1 MKNSQDIETV
11 RVCLLEPTANVLG
24 LCTYGAHNILEPLG
38 LEYIATYLERCGYE
52 CTVIQQ
58 RCDPRGEVL
67 ARIVALRPK
76 VLGISAQTYNV
87 GDALWFARAAK
98 DQLPEMIVVLGGY
111 HAAAVPELVLESE
124 VDYVIV
130 GEGEI
135 ALEKLLA
142 VLRDGEALCGV
153 PSLAYA
159 ENGQLRVNPRCE
171 RIRDLDL
178 LPFPKRNADILRQC
192 RMHGLML
199 PPPSQQTYVSMVTAT
214 RGCPYSCTFCS
225 SQVIWNH
232 EIRRRSVGNVVD
244 ELEWLAENYAVNAV
258 FFCDLTFNAD
268 KRYAITLCEEIARRD
283 VPIRFYA
290 MCNLRGMDREIAEAM
305 AAAKCS
311 KIGYGVESFTEAV
324 RTNMK
329 ALGGMDLEHT
339 NAVLDEVCATG
350 VLAKCYF
357 IIGFPWETRETLT
370 QLREDIAAL
379 HADEIK
385 VTFYVPF
392 PGTRGYELHRS
403 YLTTEDW
410 SKFTTLSEPVVRND
424 DVSGEALKQFR
435 QSIFDRFY
443 NSPRWMERVRW
454 RARQFPQY
462 AEAFSEFQT
471 FLRSQGVLR
480 DGKNDN
486 ADNIL
491 EIQTNERVS
500 S

>member
-1 MKNSQDIETV
+1 
-11 RVCLLEPTANVLG
+11 
-24 LCTYGAHNILEPLG
+24 
-38 LEYIATYLERCGYE
+38 
-52 CTVIQQ
+52 
-58 RCDPRGEVL
+58 
-67 ARIVALRPK
+67 
-76 VLGISAQTYNV
+76 V

-98 DQLPEMIVVLGGY
+98 EELPEVIVVLGGY
-111 HAAAVPELVLESE
+111 HAAAVPELALEPE

-142 VLRDGEALCGV
+142 AISNGRPLCEV
-153 PSLAYA
+153 PGLAYA
-159 ENGQLRVNPRCE
+159 ENGQLRENPRCE
-171 RIRDLDL
+171 RIRDLDS
-178 LPFPKRNADILRQC
+178 LPFPERNPDILRQC

-225 SQVIWNH
+225 SQIIWNH
-232 EIRRRSVGNVVD
+232 EIRQRSPRNVAD
-244 ELEWLAENYAVNAV
+244 ELEWLSGTYSVNAV

-268 KRYAITLCEEIARRD
+268 KRYAIALCEEIARRD

-290 MCNLRGMDREIAEAM
+290 MCNLHGMDREIAEAM

-311 KIGYGVESFTEAV
+311 KIGYGVESFTDAV

-339 NAVLDEVCATG
+339 NAVLDEVCAAG

-370 QLREDIAAL
+370 QLREDVAIL

-403 YLTTEDW
+403 YLITDDW

-424 DVSGEALKQFR
+424 DVSSDELKQFR

-443 NSPRWMERVRW
+443 NSTAWLERVRW
-454 RARQFPQY
+454 RTMQFPQY
-462 AEAFSEFQT
+462 AEAFIEFQS
-471 FLRSQGVLR
+471 FLRSQGILR
-480 DGKNDN
+480 ANVND
-486 ADNIL
+486 DVGI
-491 EIQTNERVS
+491 S
-500 S
+500 G